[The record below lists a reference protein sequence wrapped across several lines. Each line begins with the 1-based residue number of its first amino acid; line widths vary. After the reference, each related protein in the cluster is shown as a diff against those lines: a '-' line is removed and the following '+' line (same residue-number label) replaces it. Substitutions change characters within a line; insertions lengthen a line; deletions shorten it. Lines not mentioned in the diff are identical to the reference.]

1 MNIIINFFNSR
12 IEIIIHYLMLC
23 LLIIN
28 LSCESTNNK
37 IIIIKNKNKLDEI
50 LNKYVDEGYF
60 PFLLARLEDKH
71 GRVIYEHQR
80 INKNL
85 LPDEII
91 NEKTW
96 IRIWSMSKI
105 VTISIIMDLVED
117 GVLNLNEPV
126 TKYIPEFENLQVAVD
141 EAGNPLGQI
150 NNKEISC
157 NFTLVSPD
165 SVMTLRHL
173 INHQAG
179 FFYPTTGMNCIDSIF
194 ISRDIIYASNSDD
207 LIYRLSSVPLLLHPG
222 TKYYYG
228 TNTTVLGFVAE
239 RATGLSLKGL
249 VEKRLSH
256 HLNIQG
262 LKYNLSKKETMLP
275 FFTGIDSIL
284 RIAQKG
290 ELDIFGADF
299 PFYYPNNQLFLGGE
313 GMVATADGYADFLR
327 IFLHNG
333 KLNDKRFLD
342 EITIDEI
349 VSPHTQINSPWGYNG
364 YNLWVTGDTL
374 RKRGWG
380 EEGLWQGGGYEG
392 TQFWIDSKR
401 EFVGVIMT
409 QVHHTPNGGWDMYN
423 DFRGALY
430 QQFWKEER

>member
-1 MNIIINFFNSR
+1 M
-12 IEIIIHYLMLC
+12 
-23 LLIIN
+23 
-28 LSCESTNNK
+28 
-37 IIIIKNKNKLDEI
+37 
-50 LNKYVDEGYF
+50 
-60 PFLLARLEDKH
+60 LARLEDKYGH
-71 GRVIYEHQR
+71 VIYEHQR

-141 EAGNPLGQI
+141 EAGIPLGQT
-150 NNKEISC
+150 NNKEIGC

-194 ISRDIIYASNSDD
+194 LSRDIIYASNTDD
-207 LIYRLSSVPLLLHPG
+207 LIHRLSAVPLLLHPG

-239 RATGLSLKGL
+239 RATGLILKEL

-262 LKYNLSKKETMLP
+262 LQYNLSKEETMLP
-275 FFTGIDSIL
+275 YFTGVDSTL
-284 RIAQKG
+284 RIARKG

-299 PFYYPNNQLFLGGE
+299 PFYHSENQLFLGGE

-327 IFLHNG
+327 ILLNRGHLNG
-333 KLNDKRFLD
+333 TRFLF
-342 EITIDEI
+342 EKTVNEMTL
-349 VSPHTQINSPWGYNG
+349 PHTQLDSPWGYNG
-364 YNLWVTGDTL
+364 YNIWVTGDSL
-374 RKRGWG
+374 KIKGWG
-380 EEGLWQGGGYEG
+380 DKGLWQGGGYEG
-392 TQFWIDSKR
+392 TQFWIDPKR

-409 QVHHTPNGGWDMYN
+409 QVHEVPNNGWDMYN

-430 QQFWKEER
+430 KQFWREER